1 MITLHAA
8 TLDDLR
14 DALAEVEDKKP
25 TQRLMGVSN
34 YSSGGC

>member
-1 MITLHAA
+1 MATLDAA

-25 TQRLMGVSN
+25 T
-34 YSSGGC
+34 